1 MRPLGHGQVP
11 QGSIANG
18 PWELEVICQPLC
30 LSPVR
35 SSGSHG
41 LVEGDLKEPGEGRA
55 GRALLDPEQGKGM
68 GILSLFPPRVL

>member
-1 MRPLGHGQVP
+1 MRPFGHRQVP

-55 GRALLDPEQGKGM
+55 LLDPEQGKGM